1 VASSEEEEDTLG
13 VRSWDDLESRAAL
26 IFGVL
31 DLTLWVIGAAG
42 VDGAADE
49 ATAGMEAVAVVVEAK
64 FGVDL

>member
-1 VASSEEEEDTLG
+1 MASSEEEEEDTLG

-49 ATAGMEAVAVVVEAK
+49 ATAG
-64 FGVDL
+64 